1 MLVVELAGVKVTV
14 PVLAELLTV
23 RLPVPVMG
31 LSTVKLTPDAASISP
46 PLAPIV
52 MPLLLTKENVALP
65 SKVPPL
71 ITVGTTAPKL
81 TSAPTDRVPEFM
93 VTPPAKVL
101 TPERVAVPN
110 PFLVSVVEVWF
121 VPYPANMAL
130 TEIGLLT
137 VLLKT

>member
-1 MLVVELAGVKVTV
+1 MLVVAGVKVTV

-23 RLPVPVMG
+23 KLPEPDIAPR
-31 LSTVKLTPDAASISP
+31 TVRLTPDAASISP

-52 MPLLLTKENVALP
+52 IPLVLTKENVALP

-81 TSAPTDRVPEFM
+81 TSAPTDRVPELM

-101 TPERVAVPN
+101 TPESVAVPN
-110 PFLVSVVEVWF
+110 PFLVRVVEVWF

-137 VLLKT
+137 GLLKT